1 MFTGGYHEPTKIKR
15 SKYEDTLTANLDKN
29 SKEYHYEEFSLEYT
43 VKHKYT
49 PDFVLPNGIIVEAK
63 GCECYRVI
71 KTLRGK
77 KREFYIGSLD
87 SDARGKMLNIKRQ
100 YPELDIRFVFPKDFK
115 LKGTKTTPRA
125 SQWCKKH
132 GFKYHIG
139 NTIPESWF
147 KEEGQISPKLKKKGK

>member
-1 MFTGGYHEPTKIKR
+1 MFKGGFHTPAKIKR

-29 SKEYHYEEFSLEYT
+29 NKEYHYEEFSLEYT

-63 GCECYRVI
+63 
-71 KTLRGK
+71 RGEGVFVPVG
-77 KREFYIGSLD
+77 KRGGFYKRSLD
-87 SDARGKMLNIKRQ
+87 SEARGKMLKVKRQ
-100 YPELDIRFVFPKDFK
+100 YPELDIRLVFPRDFK
-115 LKGTKTTPRA
+115 LQDLKTTPKA
-125 SQWCKKH
+125 SQWCKKN

>member
-1 MFTGGYHEPTKIKR
+1 MFTGGFHTPAKIKR
-15 SKYEDTLTANLDKN
+15 SKYEDTLTANLDKKK
-29 SKEYHYEEFSLEYT
+29 KEYHYEEFSIEYT
-43 VKHKYT
+43 IKHKYT

-63 GCECYRVI
+63 GCEGF
-71 KTLRGK
+71 KRG
-77 KREFYIGSLD
+77 EFYIGSLD
-87 SDARGKMLNIKRQ
+87 SKAREKMLKVKRQ

-115 LKGTKTTPRA
+115 LKLKTTPKA
-125 SQWCKKH
+125 SKWCKKN

>member
-1 MFTGGYHEPTKIKR
+1 MFTGGFHTPAKTKR

-63 GCECYRVI
+63 GCECF
-71 KTLRGK
+71 K
-77 KREFYIGSLD
+77 KGDHSIGSLD
-87 SDARGKMLNIKRQ
+87 SKAREKMLKIKRQ

-115 LKGTKTTPRA
+115 FKNLKTTPRA
-125 SQWCKKH
+125 SQWCKKN